1 VYYLAPN
8 GKITAVATKSG
19 PTFEAGQTS
28 ELFQTTLT
36 PQATAFQHRYAVS
49 NDGQRFLIASG
60 SNTPVTGD
68 DSIPIMAVVNWTA
81 TLRKK

>member
-1 VYYLAPN
+1 M
-8 GKITAVATKSG
+8 AVAVKSG

-28 ELFQTTLT
+28 ELFQTPLR
-36 PQATAFQHRYAVS
+36 PSADPFVRRYAVS

-60 SNTPVTGD
+60 SNTPVASD
-68 DSIPIMAVVNWTA
+68 DSIPITAVVNWAA